1 MIEYQNI
8 TLKPITPTKI
18 NKFLGLNKSTIGEV
32 ELKLG
37 EATECQNFRITEG
50 YELEKMEGYIS
61 ALTDVG
67 TGRVRGSWC
76 GNLNGSKLL
85 LYNRGGKLYKYDFTN
100 NPSLI
105 ATISDVATEFFYFY
119 GKVYILYGA
128 NYKSYDGTT
137 FQNVDGYVPLVA
149 INAPPAGGGTPYEQI
164 NLLTGKKHMTFIA
177 DGTSKTFVLP
187 EQSLASIYAIY
198 LNGTDITSATSV
210 YFFSKNL
217 ETGQILITIGRNAN
231 GDPLAANSV
240 VDIYWN
246 KTATENRNYIVKS
259 KHSFIYGG
267 ESDTRVFLYGNPD
280 NHNREYYSGIAQ
292 IPTAEYF
299 PANNYNDIGDKQF
312 GITGMERQYDRRII
326 HTEKSTYYGTIE
338 SSYDELGVLNTSF
351 PVYPLNSEKGNIAPG
366 QTVVLLNNPVTICS
380 DGIYEWLSSNV
391 RDERNAKNIS
401 KRVQSDFDKLDMTT
415 AKTIDWEARGEFW
428 ICIPSAAKC
437 WIYNYRNDVWY
448 VRTNVTA
455 DNFIIIDNNLW
466 FAAASSGI
474 WYKFDKEER
483 QDRGFLKIDALYELG
498 FYGFNADWLKK
509 NIRRIWV
516 NVKPETKTYLDLK
529 YQTDRTGLVDIGTI
543 ERNIMDFA
551 HMDFAHMSFL
561 YDLNVKPF
569 RLKLK
574 AKKFAFFKL
583 ILRSDKKIERATVL
597 SIDIK
602 ATMGGE
608 IK

>member
-8 TLKPITPTKI
+8 TLKPITPTRI
-18 NKFLGLNKSTIGEV
+18 NKFLGLNKSAIGEV

-37 EATECQNFRITEG
+37 EATKCQNFRITDG
-50 YELEKMEGYIS
+50 YELEKMEGYTS

-67 TGRVRGSWC
+67 TGKVYGSWV
-76 GNLNGSKLL
+76 GKLNGSKVL
-85 LYNRGGKLYKYDFTN
+85 LYNRGGKLYKYNFTN
-100 NPSLI
+100 SPTLVGNLNSSY
-105 ATISDVATEFFYFY
+105 TDFFYFY
-119 GKVYILYGA
+119 GKVYILTGS
-128 NYKSYDGTT
+128 NYYSYNGTT
-137 FQNVDGYVPLVA
+137 LASVEGYIPLVA

-177 DGTSKTFVLP
+177 DGTSKKFVLP
-187 EQSLASIYAIY
+187 EEEITSVDHIY
-198 LNGTDITSATSV
+198 LDGTEISSESNYIGANTTKGEVTITSGKTS
-210 YFFSKNL
+210 SSS
-217 ETGQILITIGRNAN
+217 
-231 GDPLAANSV
+231 PLPADSV
-240 VDIYWN
+240 VDIYWT
-246 KTATENRNYIVKS
+246 KTATTNRNYIVKN

-299 PANNYNDIGDKQF
+299 PANNYNDIGDNQF

-338 SSYDELGVLNTSF
+338 SSYDELGILNTSF
-351 PVYPLNSEKGNIAPG
+351 PVYPLNSEKGNIAFG
-366 QTVVLLNNPVTICS
+366 QTAVLLNNPVTICS

-401 KRVQSDFDKLDMTT
+401 KRVQNDFDELNMTT
-415 AKTIDWEARGEFW
+415 AITVDWEAKGEFW
-428 ICIPSAAKC
+428 ICIPSVSTC

-448 VRTNVTA
+448 IRTNINA

-466 FAAASSGI
+466 FASTTGN
-474 WYKFDKEER
+474 WYKFDKEAR
-483 QDRGFLKIDALYELG
+483 QDKGTDTIDALYELG
-498 FYGFNADWLKK
+498 FYGFNADWIKK

-529 YQTDRTGLVDIGTI
+529 YQTDRTGLVDIGEI
-543 ERNIMDFA
+543 KRNILDFS
-551 HMDFAHMSFL
+551 HMDFAHMTFL

-569 RLKLK
+569 RMKLK
-574 AKKFAFFKL
+574 AKKLAFFKL
-583 ILRSDKKIERATVL
+583 VLRSNKALERATIL